1 MIFIWSHII
10 LLRSLLFVF
19 VLISCLASGQVLN
32 NKNTLPDIGVVGA
45 DTLSI
50 EEELAIGQTIYSQL
64 RGQGGVLYDPVVQ
77 EYIQALGNKLVIHAD
92 NTKYPFTFF
101 VINNPA
107 LNAFAFY
114 GGHVGTHTGL
124 IHQAQTESELASVLA
139 HEIAHVTQRHIV
151 RRNQAAERSSPL
163 QIASLI
169 GGAILMMASPQAGIA
184 AISAGN
190 AGAIQNQINY
200 TRNFEKEADRIG
212 LRILSESGFDPFSA
226 ADFFGRLLESKR
238 WSSQA
243 PAFLQTHPLSLNRV
257 AEARNRAEN
266 LPKVPN
272 VSSAM
277 FRLVKARIQAR
288 YFYTAKHNIID
299 FTQRLNELRSLND
312 NAPEEH
318 LVYGLAI
325 ALMRDNQFAKA
336 LNLLEELLSQD
347 AENLAYIDAL
357 ADVYIALEKF
367 QLATNILKP
376 LAAKQPNNAIVT
388 LNFANV
394 LYKSG
399 QHALAIEVLKDYLM
413 INPESVLGHQLISD
427 AYAASQ
433 QPMHMHQANAE
444 FYQLLSIHQKAID
457 ELQFAYNYATN
468 YLTKQR
474 IRARI
479 NQLREKQLQM
489 SQM

>member
-1 MIFIWSHII
+1 
-10 LLRSLLFVF
+10 LRSILFAF
-19 VLISCLASGQVLN
+19 VLTSCFASGQVLN
-32 NKNTLPDIGVVGA
+32 KKNTLPDIGVVGA

-50 EEELAIGQTIYSQL
+50 DEELAIGQVIYSQL

-101 VINNPA
+101 VINNQA

-124 IHQAQTESELASVLA
+124 IYRAETESELASVLA

-151 RRNQAAERSSPL
+151 RRSQAAERSSPL

-200 TRNFEKEADRIG
+200 TRTFEKEADRIG
-212 LRILSESGFDPFSA
+212 LRILFEAGFDPFSA

-266 LPKVPN
+266 MPKVQN
-272 VSSAM
+272 ISSEM
-277 FRLVKARIQAR
+277 FHLVKARIQAR
-288 YFYTAKHNIID
+288 YFYTAKHNISD
-299 FTQRLNELRSLND
+299 FTQRLKAHHNINKNTPDS
-312 NAPEEH
+312 H

-325 ALMRDNQFAKA
+325 AFMRDNQFTQA
-336 LNLLEELLSQD
+336 LSLLQQLHRGD
-347 AENLAYIDAL
+347 NENLAYVDAL
-357 ADVYIALEKF
+357 SDVYIALNKF
-367 QLATNILKP
+367 ENAIDLLKP

-388 LNFANV
+388 LNYANV
-394 LYKSG
+394 LYKAG
-399 QHALAIEVLKDYLM
+399 QHAQAIEVLKDYLM
-413 INPESVLGHQLISD
+413 INPDSVLGHQLLSD

-433 QPMHMHQANAE
+433 QPMQMHQANAE

-457 ELQFAYNYATN
+457 ELQFAYNYAEN

>member
-1 MIFIWSHII
+1 MRSI
-10 LLRSLLFVF
+10 LFAF
-19 VLISCLASGQVLN
+19 VLTSCFASGQVLN
-32 NKNTLPDIGVVGA
+32 KKNTLPDIGVVGA

-50 EEELAIGQTIYSQL
+50 DEELAIGQVIYSQP

-101 VINNPA
+101 VINNQA

-124 IHQAQTESELASVLA
+124 IYRAETESELASVLA

-151 RRNQAAERSSPL
+151 RRSQAAERSSPL

-190 AGAIQNQINY
+190 AGAMQNQINY
-200 TRNFEKEADRIG
+200 TRTFEKEADRIG
-212 LRILSESGFDPFSA
+212 LRILFEAGFDPFSA

-266 LPKVPN
+266 MPKVKN
-272 VSSAM
+272 ISSEM
-277 FRLVKARIQAR
+277 FHLVKARIQAR
-288 YFYTAKHNIID
+288 YFYTAKHNISD
-299 FTQRLNELRSLND
+299 FTQRLKAHHNINKKTRDS
-312 NAPEEH
+312 H

-325 ALMRDNQFAKA
+325 AFMRDNQFTQA
-336 LNLLEELLSQD
+336 LSLLQQLHRGD
-347 AENLAYIDAL
+347 NENLAYVDAL
-357 ADVYIALEKF
+357 SDVYIALNKF
-367 QLATNILKP
+367 ENAIDLLKP

-388 LNFANV
+388 LNYANV
-394 LYKSG
+394 LYKAG
-399 QHALAIEVLKDYLM
+399 QHAQAIEVLKDYLM
-413 INPESVLGHQLISD
+413 INPDSVLGHQLLSD

-433 QPMHMHQANAE
+433 QPMQMHQANAE

-457 ELQFAYNYATN
+457 ELQFAYNYAEN

>member
-1 MIFIWSHII
+1 M
-10 LLRSLLFVF
+10 
-19 VLISCLASGQVLN
+19 LN

-50 EEELAIGQTIYSQL
+50 DEELAIGQVIYSQL

-101 VINNPA
+101 VINNQA

-124 IHQAQTESELASVLA
+124 IYRAETESELASVLA

-151 RRNQAAERSSPL
+151 RRSQAAERSSPL

-190 AGAIQNQINY
+190 AGAMQNQINY
-200 TRNFEKEADRIG
+200 TRTFEKEADRIG
-212 LRILSESGFDPFSA
+212 LRILSEAGFNPFSA
-226 ADFFGRLLESKR
+226 ADFFGKLLESKR

-266 LPKVPN
+266 LPKVQH
-272 VSSAM
+272 VSSEM

-288 YFYTAKHNIID
+288 YFYTAKHNISD
-299 FTQRLNELRSLND
+299 FTQRLKTHHNINK
-312 NAPEEH
+312 NAPDSH

-325 ALMRDNQFAKA
+325 ALMRDNQFTQA
-336 LNLLEELLSQD
+336 LSLLQQLHRNNN
-347 AENLAYIDAL
+347 ENLAYVDAL
-357 ADVYIALEKF
+357 ADVYIALNKF
-367 QLATNILKP
+367 KQAIDLLKP
-376 LAAKQPNNAIVT
+376 LATKQPNNAIVT
-388 LNFANV
+388 LNYANV
-394 LYKSG
+394 LYKARQYS
-399 QHALAIEVLKDYLM
+399 QAIEVLKDYLM
-413 INPESVLGHQLISD
+413 INPDSVLGHQLISD

-433 QPMHMHQANAE
+433 QPMQMHQANAE

-457 ELQFAYNYATN
+457 ELQFAYNYAEN